1 MEPTVTVNQ
10 RIANLFEVV
19 SKEKN
24 ACDEGFKKDFQE
36 CLSKKQI
43 PFRLVKKLH
52 SFSQSGVQT
61 CFLHEL
67 INGCDIHLPD
77 VEKRERN
84 PELERR
90 CQRLQKEQDN
100 REYRRMVHNVDKTSQ
115 QQDYFSVGKDLREMN
130 RQMVSVFNFVI
141 TVGGAFAFGYKAIE
155 YSFNG
160 DTFMMQMIGGLVL
173 ATVVFFAD
181 LYFLLK
187 ENS

>member
-1 MEPTVTVNQ
+1 MLGISAGFERVSGAWPEFVPIVRQNQ
-10 RIANLFEVV
+10 FVPDRT
-19 SKEKN
+19 
-24 ACDEGFKKDFQE
+24 
-36 CLSKKQI
+36 I
-43 PFRLVKKLH
+43 PR
-52 SFSQSGVQT
+52 VQT